1 MPAVED
7 GELRRLAAAAGEGDP
22 AALTLVIDAV
32 RDDVYR
38 LALRMLWHPQDAE
51 DATQEALIRIMTR
64 VSSYRGEAA
73 FRTWA
78 YRVAANHILN
88 WRQSRVE
95 QENLTFRRFGE
106 QLQDGLAD
114 PQSPGPDAWLLA
126 EEVKLGCTLGML
138 LCLDRD
144 HRLAYVL
151 SDVFQIP
158 SADAAFICDVSP
170 AAFRKRASRARSRLR
185 NFVSEHCGLV
195 NRAAACRC
203 DRRIDTAVRT
213 GRLQPQALQFA
224 SHLDTAAAVGEMEKL
239 HDLASLMR
247 SHPQYQAPT
256 STTNAILRIIE
267 SGRYGL
273 LTDGA
278 EGIADS

>member
-1 MPAVED
+1 VSSVD
-7 GELRRLAAAAGEGDP
+7 DQELRRLARTAGEGDS
-22 AALTLVIDAV
+22 AALERVVAGV

-38 LALRMLWHPQDAE
+38 LALRMLWHPDDAE

-64 VSSYRGEAA
+64 IGSYRGEAA

-95 QENLTFRRFGE
+95 QENLNFRRYGE
-106 QLQDGLAD
+106 QLREGLAE
-114 PQSPGPDAWLLA
+114 PGSARPDADLLA

-151 SDVFQIP
+151 SDVFDIA
-158 SADAAFICDVSP
+158 SSDAAFICSITP
-170 AAFRKRASRARSRLR
+170 AAFRKRASRARSLLR
-185 NFVSEHCGLV
+185 EFVGVHCGLV
-195 NRAAACRC
+195 NKSAECRC
-203 DRRIDTAVRT
+203 DRRMKAAIRS
-213 GRLQPQALQFA
+213 GRVEPDDLRFTSQVDP
-224 SHLDTAAAVGEMEKL
+224 TAAVGEMERL

-247 SHPQYQAPT
+247 SHPDYQAPERVT
-256 STTNAILRIIE
+256 AAIRRVIKSE
-267 SGRYGL
+267 EYKL
-273 LTDGA
+273 L
-278 EGIADS
+278 E